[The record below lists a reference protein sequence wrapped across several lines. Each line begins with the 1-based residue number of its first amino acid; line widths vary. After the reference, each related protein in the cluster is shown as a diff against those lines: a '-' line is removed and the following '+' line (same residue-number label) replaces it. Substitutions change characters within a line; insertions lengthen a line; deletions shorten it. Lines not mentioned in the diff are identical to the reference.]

1 MDDKAIIAGLTA
13 RREDTLTILAQRFGR
28 PLQHLA
34 MNILGNSHDA
44 QECVND
50 TYFALWNSI
59 PPAKPDPLAG
69 YVMRTGRNLA
79 LKKLRENSAQKRD
92 SRYDLPLD
100 ELAEALSGGTLEEI
114 IEAQELGRAI
124 DSFLDTLNKE
134 NRILFLRRYWFGD
147 SIKDLAQAFGLT
159 ENNVSVRLSRLRTQL
174 KTYLAE
180 KEGYFHET

>member
-34 MNILGNSHDA
+34 TNILGNSHDA

-79 LKKLRENSAQKRD
+79 LKKLRENTARKRD
-92 SRYDLPLD
+92 SRYDLSLD

-114 IEAQELGRAI
+114 VEARELGRAI
-124 DSFLDTLNKE
+124 DRFLDTLNKE

-147 SIKDLAQAFGLT
+147 SVQTIAKMRGMT
-159 ENNVSVRLSRLRTQL
+159 ENSVSVRLNRIRSKLRN
-174 KTYLAE
+174 YLTE
-180 KEGYFHET
+180 EEFL